1 VVVGDADDPQVAVS
15 LSRRLD
21 DVLSGNQAIELA
33 NIMVTELM
41 AQGGIDDHQRLV
53 AALCE

>member
-1 VVVGDADDPQVAVS
+1 MVGDADYPQVAVS
-15 LSRRLD
+15 LGRRLD
-21 DVLSGNQAIELA
+21 DILSGYQAIELA
-33 NIMVTELM
+33 GIMVTELM